1 MPNRIIKD
9 SINESESLSECTVF
23 ATDLYKR
30 LITYADDYG
39 RFNSDTAIIR
49 ARLYPREYETV
60 GEGDIINALV
70 ELAGVGKIEFYTPE
84 VFGQKGK
91 KGVYGVF
98 PNWKDH
104 QRIRDSKAKTPEP
117 YDTSINDWYLRRFVS
132 LDMKAEIIERDGFKC
147 RICGKFLTSCRD
159 SRRFAKLGHG
169 LYHIDHIVPCQQG
182 GRSTLEN
189 LRLTCPECNLRRK
202 KKFSFKEILEE
213 TLSDENTFSRQS
225 AANCRNSPPESNP
238 NPIQSESVSEY
249 EDNATGD
256 NAARNPA
263 RHKYGSYQNVLLSDA
278 DFAKLQDEFPHDFSE
293 RIDRLSEYME
303 STGKKYKNHLATIRN
318 WAKRDNSQKTV
329 RDEKRNSI
337 WGASGELGEAELDAI
352 RQALEQNQD
361 VD

>member
-213 TLSDENTFSRQS
+213 TLSDENTFSQQS

-238 NPIQSESVSEY
+238 NPYPNTKIMRPAITPTAIPRAISMGYIRMSFCLMPILRSFRTSSRMTSQNALIDCLSTWNPPGRSTRIILQRSGTGQS
-249 EDNATGD
+249 G
-256 NAARNPA
+256 
-263 RHKYGSYQNVLLSDA
+263 
-278 DFAKLQDEFPHDFSE
+278 
-293 RIDRLSEYME
+293 
-303 STGKKYKNHLATIRN
+303 TIR
-318 WAKRDNSQKTV
+318 R
-329 RDEKRNSI
+329 R
-337 WGASGELGEAELDAI
+337 L
-352 RQALEQNQD
+352 
-361 VD
+361 